1 MILLKTLVTL
11 KYLPLFLQL
20 SRHKKNTTFGL
31 SPGSYFMISFKLVQL
46 VEMRGVEPLSENIAI

>member
-20 SRHKKNTTFGL
+20 SRHKKIRPSACRQGRIL
-31 SPGSYFMISFKLVQL
+31 
-46 VEMRGVEPLSENIAI
+46 

>member
-20 SRHKKNTTFGL
+20 SRHKKYDLRL